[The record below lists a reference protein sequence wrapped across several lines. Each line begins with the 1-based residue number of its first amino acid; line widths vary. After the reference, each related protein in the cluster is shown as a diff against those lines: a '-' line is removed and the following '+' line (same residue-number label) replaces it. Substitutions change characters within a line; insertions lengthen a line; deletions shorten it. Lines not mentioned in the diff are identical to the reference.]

1 MNENYSLSITKEALA
16 ELPVVSYAGGITVID
31 TMEKARIALR
41 ALRRHKL
48 VGFDTETRPSFQ
60 KGRLHKVALMQ
71 LSTGDHCY
79 LFRLNKL
86 GIFDALKD
94 FLEDE
99 SVVKVGLSVHDDF
112 SVIRRSRDIE
122 PKGFVELQSY
132 IKDFRIA
139 DISLQKIY
147 AIVFSCR
154 ISKTQRLTNWESE
167 TLTDG
172 QQAYAA
178 LDAWACL
185 HLYKH
190 LRAGLFDPE
199 RSPYKVMPEIET
211 PADCACG

>member
-1 MNENYSLSITKEALA
+1 MNDNYSLSITKEALA
-16 ELPVVSYAGGITVID
+16 ELPTVSYAGGITVID

-48 VGFDTETRPSFQ
+48 IGFDTETRPSFQ

-112 SVIRRSRDIE
+112 NVINRSRTVD

-132 IKDFRIA
+132 IKEFKIA

-147 AIVFSCR
+147 AIVFGFR
-154 ISKTQRLTNWESE
+154 ISKNQRLTNWEAE
-167 TLTDG
+167 ALTDG

-185 HLYKH
+185 HLYKY

-199 RSPYKVMPEIET
+199 TSPYKVMPESET
-211 PADCACG
+211 HILAPCS